1 MDAVGSKNGFDDG
14 EKKIAISVALD
25 DDYGYIEDDESLVE
39 KGLADV
45 AFDKTDFDAVEIEPR
60 IHILYFQ
67 DFRVGT

>member
-1 MDAVGSKNGFDDG
+1 MDVVGSKNGFDDG

-45 AFDKTDFDAVEIEPR
+45 AFDKTDSDAVEIEPR

-67 DFRVGT
+67 DFLVGT

>member
-45 AFDKTDFDAVEIEPR
+45 AFDKTDSDAVEIEPR

-67 DFRVGT
+67 DFLVGT

>member
-1 MDAVGSKNGFDDG
+1 MDVVGSKNGFDDG

-45 AFDKTDFDAVEIEPR
+45 AFDKTDSDAVEIEPR

-67 DFRVGT
+67 GFLVGT

>member
-1 MDAVGSKNGFDDG
+1 MDVVGLKNGFDDG

-45 AFDKTDFDAVEIEPR
+45 AFDKTDSGAVEIEPR

-67 DFRVGT
+67 DFLVGT

>member
-45 AFDKTDFDAVEIEPR
+45 AFDKTDSDAVEIEPR

>member
-1 MDAVGSKNGFDDG
+1 MDVVGSKNGFDDG

-45 AFDKTDFDAVEIEPR
+45 AFDKTDSDAVEIEPR
-60 IHILYFQ
+60 NHILYFQ
-67 DFRVGT
+67 DFLVGT

>member
-1 MDAVGSKNGFDDG
+1 MDVVGSKNGFDDG

-45 AFDKTDFDAVEIEPR
+45 AFDKTDSDAVEIEPR
-60 IHILYFQ
+60 IHILYSQ
-67 DFRVGT
+67 DFLVGT